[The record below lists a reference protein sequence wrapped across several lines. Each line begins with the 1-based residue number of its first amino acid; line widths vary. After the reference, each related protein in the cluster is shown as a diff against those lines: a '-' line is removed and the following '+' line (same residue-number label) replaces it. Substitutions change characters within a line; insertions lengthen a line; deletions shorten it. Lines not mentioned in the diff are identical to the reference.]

1 MSACFVVLLAPRS
14 VAALTLVQIT
24 DLFNIFAGLMLTMSI
39 LLFFGGLGVYF
50 TRLGT
55 WPSDR
60 DLAIKIMEW
69 GVSVLFVL
77 IVILAIVQFFQN
89 YPKVATTVVGT
100 IVALAILG
108 LVIYVAANT
117 GSKKK
122 EKE

>member
-1 MSACFVVLLAPRS
+1 MRDRNTHLFSIFMSACFVVLLAPRS

-69 GVSVLFVL
+69 GGSVLFVL
-77 IVILAIVQFFQN
+77 IVILAI
-89 YPKVATTVVGT
+89 
-100 IVALAILG
+100 
-108 LVIYVAANT
+108 VIYVAANT

>member
-1 MSACFVVLLAPRS
+1 MSACLVALSAPRS
-14 VAALTLVQIT
+14 VSALTLMQVT
-24 DLFNIFAGLMLTMSI
+24 ELFNIFTGLMLTTSV

-50 TRLGT
+50 SRLGT
-55 WPSDR
+55 WPSNR

-77 IVILAIVQFFQN
+77 IVILAIVQFFQD
-89 YPKVATTVVGT
+89 YPRTATTVVST
-100 IVALAILG
+100 IAALIILG
-108 LVIYVAANT
+108 LVLYVAANT

>member
-1 MSACFVVLLAPRS
+1 
-14 VAALTLVQIT
+14 
-24 DLFNIFAGLMLTMSI
+24 
-39 LLFFGGLGVYF
+39 LFFGGLGVYF

-89 YPKVATTVVGT
+89 YPKVATTVVSA
-100 IVALAILG
+100 IVALVILG
-108 LVIYVAANT
+108 LILYVAANT
-117 GSKKK
+117 GGKKK